1 MKFSI
6 FSVLDH
12 YENGARS
19 LNALYGEF
27 LDQVEYA
34 EQLGFDAYW
43 LGEHHFYPTPGHMLA
58 CPNPAIAL
66 AAAAQRTQ
74 RIGLN
79 TAVANLALRHPL
91 QLAEDYAMV
100 DVLSQ
105 GRLGLGIGRGTF
117 DHEYAAFGQSRAES
131 RERFE
136 ESWEIIQRAWRGESV
151 TFGNK
156 RRVIHAAWSRCPAGY

>member
-12 YENGARS
+12 YENKARS

-43 LGEHHFYPTPGHMLA
+43 LGEHHFYPTPEHTLA

-66 AAAAQRTQ
+66 AAAYLRLACSFFPSFANIRDSIISHTYVNLYLCTDVPIITETPT
-74 RIGLN
+74 IGK
-79 TAVANLALRHPL
+79 VCR
-91 QLAEDYAMV
+91 
-100 DVLSQ
+100 
-105 GRLGLGIGRGTF
+105 
-117 DHEYAAFGQSRAES
+117 
-131 RERFE
+131 
-136 ESWEIIQRAWRGESV
+136 
-151 TFGNK
+151 
-156 RRVIHAAWSRCPAGY
+156 